1 MDNHFTLKTMATLQQ
16 FIIEVVGTEIFCP
29 WWPGKN
35 AKKIG
40 DRQINFNEIFW
51 SVDLFGTLINRWMD
65 NIIFLL
71 AMIFHT
77 VMDASKCLKRRPIV
91 NQNNNGHVDKL
102 WGKKVRFIYGFHKI
116 WMTTTIG
123 CAE

>member
-1 MDNHFTLKTMATLQQ
+1 MDNHFTLKIMATLQQ

-51 SVDLFGTLINRWMD
+51 SVDSFGTLLLVWMD
-65 NIIFLL
+65 NAIVFLVTTV
-71 AMIFHT
+71 HY
-77 VMDASKCLKRRPIV
+77 VMDVLK
-91 NQNNNGHVDKL
+91 
-102 WGKKVRFIYGFHKI
+102 FS
-116 WMTTTIG
+116 
-123 CAE
+123 